1 MAAMSHA
8 RSHDPLIGSCTRA
21 RLQVMANLKAS
32 KRVDYMRPLPGAP
45 YSPRMKLTLRPGH
58 LAVAL
63 LVLASCGSESNLL
76 SDPPQLF
83 ATGSPD
89 VVISQL
95 YGGGGNAGA
104 QFTHDYVE
112 LFNRSAASVSIT
124 GWTVQYASATGNS
137 WAAANLTGSIPAGG
151 YYLVQLAAGTGTAAN
166 LPTPDATGP
175 MNMSGTSGTVALVT
189 NQTLLSCGGSVA
201 CLPNAS
207 VHDFVGYG
215 SAVQFEGSGAA
226 ATLSNTT
233 AGFRGGSGCNDT
245 NSNAADFAAAAPA
258 PRNSASPHTSCGGT
272 AIDAGVVDS
281 GTGTV
286 DAAASGDGTPTRLPC
301 TSTFGS
307 AMSAT
312 FGRLDGFLV
321 SVVNPNTT
329 TACRGDDNHIHLQ
342 VKVNGGIEDIAV
354 NIASTTGNPDLDFR
368 TISAALRG
376 GAWAE
381 GWHPGQTLDYPTNL
395 GAGATS
401 FTEETPT
408 QLTSVV
414 DSAIGNANHVSIFT
428 TGFDATGGH
437 LIHRQGSSHDGAIVI
452 NPTTTS
458 PTYLLFH
465 FTTQSF

>member
-1 MAAMSHA
+1 
-8 RSHDPLIGSCTRA
+8 
-21 RLQVMANLKAS
+21 
-32 KRVDYMRPLPGAP
+32 
-45 YSPRMKLTLRPGH
+45 MKLP
-58 LAVAL
+58 LAMRFAWL
-63 LVLASCGSESNLL
+63 AVLASCEYGTPESA
-76 SDPPQLF
+76 DPPQFL
-83 ATGSPD
+83 AGSPD
-89 VVISQL
+89 IVISQL
-95 YGGGGNAGA
+95 YGGGGNSGA
-104 QFTHDYVE
+104 QFTHDFVE
-112 LFNRSAASVSIT
+112 LFNRSAGSVSIS

-151 YYLVQLAAGTGTAAN
+151 YYLVQLAAGAGTAAN

-189 NQTLLSCGGSVA
+189 SQTLLSCGGSVA
-201 CLPNAS
+201 CLPS
-207 VHDFVGYG
+207 TSIHDFVGYG

-226 ATLSNTT
+226 PTLSNTT
-233 AGFRGGSGCNDT
+233 AGFRGGNGCNDT
-245 NSNAADFAAAAPA
+245 NSNAADFTAAAPA
-258 PRNSASPHTSCGGT
+258 PRNSASPHTTCGGT
-272 AIDAGVVDS
+272 ATDAGVVDS
-281 GTGTV
+281 ATV
-286 DAAASGDGTPTRLPC
+286 DAAASGDGTPTRQPC
-301 TSTFGS
+301 TSTFGT

-321 SVVNPNTT
+321 SIVNPNTT

-368 TISAALRG
+368 TINAALRG
-376 GAWAE
+376 GAWTE
-381 GWHPGQTLDYPTNL
+381 GWHTGQTLDYPTNL
-395 GAGATS
+395 GVSSTS

-408 QLTSVV
+408 QLTTLV
-414 DSAIGNANHVSIFT
+414 DNAIANANHVSIFT

-437 LIHRQGSSHDGAIVI
+437 LVHREGSSHDGAIVI